1 MCETSLFVDLIDL
14 YALPIIVGVTCVIV
28 FSTTVQLALGSNKY
42 FRLISS
48 LFIIFIVVYVLDR
61 LLIKFRQRFTCRQF
75 I

>member
-28 FSTTVQLALGSNKY
+28 FSAGVQFALGNNKY
-42 FRLISS
+42 FRLLSS
-48 LFIIFIVVYVLDR
+48 LFIIFIVVYILDR

>member
-28 FSTTVQLALGSNKY
+28 FSTSVQSSLGNNKY
-42 FRLISS
+42 FRLLSS